1 MAIDY
6 SRMAE
11 PDNWFNGFDESG
23 NLVKYV
29 SDPQNGNRLVTQ
41 ADYDALRAQQD
52 QGMAEG
58 RQRLADAG
66 GVWAGADLNARP
78 AGVPDNWRI
87 FGAENGQG
95 YFWGPQEWAQPNH
108 DNGFFQNMQD
118 FFNPHKNGGMI
129 PLYTAAG
136 VGLGAAA
143 LGGEGVAGGG
153 ELAGESGAET
163 LTGTAAGD
171 TGGSMAT
178 STDWTYNST
187 TGEWDPPSG
196 FNDTGAFDQ
205 SGSMSSPTGMN
216 ADGTGV
222 DNSTIWGG
230 TSSNPFGTSG
240 LNFSDVN
247 NVLNAY
253 KLMTGGPNGGLFGTG
268 GGGLFGGGFGDTA
281 ARVAPGLMALGYA
294 GSQTPIDTGQLNAIL
309 GSLGGNQDAIVKA
322 ATDPVNKNIAAGY
335 GDLLQSQALRG
346 IRGSSFGNT
355 DIANYI
361 GTTSNA
367 LANAGANAAQG
378 SLALQGNLAGN
389 IATLRAQSQQMK
401 NSLYGRAFD
410 VLGRGLNPQ
419 GYAGT
424 TNISTGGGAA
434 PAGGSGGAPG
444 MNLNSLIPLIT
455 SAINYA
461 A

>member
-1 MAIDY
+1 MAT
-6 SRMAE
+6 
-11 PDNWFNGFDESG
+11 N
-23 NLVKYV
+23 
-29 SDPQNGNRLVTQ
+29 
-41 ADYDALRAQQD
+41 
-52 QGMAEG
+52 
-58 RQRLADAG
+58 
-66 GVWAGADLNARP
+66 
-78 AGVPDNWRI
+78 
-87 FGAENGQG
+87 G
-95 YFWGPQEWAQPNH
+95 YFDDFTGQWVDPASA
-108 DNGFFQNMQD
+108 NG
-118 FFNPHKNGGMI
+118 
-129 PLYTAAG
+129 
-136 VGLGAAA
+136 
-143 LGGEGVAGGG
+143 
-153 ELAGESGAET
+153 
-163 LTGTAAGD
+163 
-171 TGGSMAT
+171 
-178 STDWTYNST
+178 
-187 TGEWDPPSG
+187 
-196 FNDTGAFDQ
+196 TGAFDQ
-205 SGSMSSPTGMN
+205 FGSMSNPN
-216 ADGTGV
+216 AAGAPSFEGADAAFGNQVGA
-222 DNSTIWGG
+222 DNSTIFGG
-230 TSSNPFGTSG
+230 TSNNPFGTSG

-253 KLMTGGPNGGLFGTG
+253 RLMTGGPNGGLFGTG

-281 ARVAPGLMALGYA
+281 ARLAPGLLALGYA
-294 GSQTPIDTGQLNAIL
+294 GSQTPIDTGQLNSIL

-335 GDLLQSQALRG
+335 GDLLQSQGLRG

-434 PAGGSGGAPG
+434 PSGGAGAPGGG
-444 MNLNSLIPLIT
+444 MNINSLIPLIT